1 MKRFLK
7 ATLPLLALTGSMLI
21 AQDDPDAKQPP
32 EKGKESVLLA
42 ERIEAHFREHG
53 FGLCAAE
60 LRRDRSFFVFVGLA
74 VPDAN
79 AALMP

>member
-32 EKGKESVLLA
+32 E
-42 ERIEAHFREHG
+42 RD
-53 FGLCAAE
+53 
-60 LRRDRSFFVFVGLA
+60 LRRLA
-74 VPDAN
+74 RQEIPLCGDILVW
-79 AALMP
+79 L